1 MYRRWIVTSL
11 EHHVRPLVQWIEFRA
26 SNPEMGVRSS
36 QGRPINVVPS
46 IVVAQLS
53 VKQLERVRSQ
63 YPLPINQTVI
73 QLINII

>member
-1 MYRRWIVTSL
+1 
-11 EHHVRPLVQWIEFRA
+11 
-26 SNPEMGVRSS
+26 
-36 QGRPINVVPS
+36 
-46 IVVAQLS
+46 VVAQLS